1 MVGQR
6 LKIIRKH
13 LGITQTK
20 TAAETGISI
29 TTLRKY
35 ESGKS
40 FPRSDFIETF
50 IQRYHVEPNWLFTG
64 EGDMLKEPG
73 KNDAFVHL
81 DNKIQKLLKMTDQFG
96 EKFIHPKSEPYRQR
110 ITRKPNHIEF
120 HYFEALLKQRNA
132 LILKIKEISNITQV
146 IKHIDIFENI
156 MIPFAKAMKELH
168 HEMEKQ
174 GIVINELDY
183 DLDMETLH
191 RLGFINTDEYNE
203 WKCRNN
209 E

>member
-1 MVGQR
+1 M
-6 LKIIRKH
+6 IRKH
-13 LGITQTK
+13 LGITQAK
-20 TAAETGISI
+20 AAAETGISI

-35 ESGKS
+35 ESGKG
-40 FPRSDFIETF
+40 FPRSDFIEKF
-50 IQRYHVEPNWLFTG
+50 IQRYHVKPDWLFTG
-64 EGDMLKEPG
+64 EGDMLKEPR

-81 DNKIQKLLKMTDQFG
+81 DTKIEKLLKMADQLG
-96 EKFIHPKSEPYRQR
+96 EKFIHSKSRPYRQR
-110 ITRKPNHIEF
+110 ITRKLDFIRF
-120 HYFEALLKQRNA
+120 RYFEALLKQRNS

-146 IKHIDIFENI
+146 IKHTDIFENI

-168 HEMEKQ
+168 REMEKE

-191 RLGFINTDEYNE
+191 RLGFIGSDEYNE
-203 WKCRNN
+203 WKCNNN